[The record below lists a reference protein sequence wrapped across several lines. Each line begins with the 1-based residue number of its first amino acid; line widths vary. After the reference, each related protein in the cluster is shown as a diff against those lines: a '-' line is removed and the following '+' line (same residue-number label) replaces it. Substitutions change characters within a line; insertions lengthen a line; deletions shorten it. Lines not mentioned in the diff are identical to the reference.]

1 MSKNQDLHNTLE
13 KIERVLIKQ
22 KKEIKKKFKVKN
34 IGIFGSYIRGEQN
47 KKSDIDI
54 LVEFDEPIDF
64 FLFLELEEKLSQI
77 LDLKVDLI
85 MKKAL
90 KPGIGKYILKEVVY
104 V

>member
-1 MSKNQDLHNTLE
+1 MSKNQKFYNALSEIE
-13 KIERVLIKQ
+13 KILIKQ
-22 KKEIKKKFKVKN
+22 KKEIKKKYKVKN
-34 IGIFGSYIRGEQN
+34 IGIFGSYVRGDQN
-47 KKSDIDI
+47 KRSDIDI
-54 LVEFDEPIDF
+54 LVEFNEPIDF

-90 KPGIGKYILKEVVY
+90 KPGIGKHILKEVVY